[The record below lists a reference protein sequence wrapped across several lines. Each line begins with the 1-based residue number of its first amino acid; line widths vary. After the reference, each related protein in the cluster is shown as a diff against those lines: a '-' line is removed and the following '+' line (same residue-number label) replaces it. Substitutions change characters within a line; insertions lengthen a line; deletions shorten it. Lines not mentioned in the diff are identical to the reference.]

1 MQYREKERD
10 KGKGN
15 KEHRQCKEH
24 KWRKVVS
31 RFVMEAGDKV
41 FSFSKIPLYRCER
54 CKEIWI
60 PEDTLRVCLKFIKEK
75 VSDIRER
82 ERVYYCVDFDFLLGK
97 KEEKKIEEK
106 MKEIK
111 MDNYLP
117 EEKMQEEDLI
127 EEEFV

>member
-10 KGKGN
+10 KRD

-31 RFVMEAGDKV
+31 RFIMEAGDKV

-60 PEDTLRVCLKFIKEK
+60 PEDTLRICLKFIKEK

-82 ERVYYCVDFDFLLGK
+82 ERVYYSIEFGSLLFKDKEDK
-97 KEEKKIEEK
+97 KRMEEIETESY
-106 MKEIK
+106 KEL
-111 MDNYLP
+111 LP
-117 EEKMQEEDLI
+117 EDSGFQTLDKM
-127 EEEFV
+127 VV